1 VLIDGS
7 SDPQTVHRA
16 VLDAVERRL
25 RVAL

>member
-16 VLDAVERRL
+16 VLHAVAERL
-25 RVAL
+25 RVAV